1 MSLVRLRLPVLL
13 VVLALMAGSSPF
25 LWRKAKTFR
34 ARGLAG
40 EAETAMGAGDPRA
53 AGERLAAALRLAPGD
68 SAVLRAMARY
78 DFLQNDPRAISLWI
92 QLIERDR
99 GSAGDW
105 EGLLQSALQK
115 KDRVLSVR
123 ALEGFRK
130 AAPEERRK
138 ARRYECR
145 VLLLW
150 DKTRAAAD
158 VAEGLV
164 RVDDTDPDF
173 ALFARDLMLRGD
185 ERQSGEA
192 RRWLWGR
199 TEDPGQGGLAA
210 AILLARA
217 RDLTAGDQEQL
228 AHRLRT
234 HPLAGWESRVLA
246 ESMDIAR
253 GARGPEA
260 AAWKKFGLALGGDD
274 RIRTARWLASM
285 GKARL
290 ASGLVGPDEART
302 RQDAVFTYLD
312 ILGAEEK
319 WGELLAFLEDPPPSL
334 PATLRRAYQSRGA
347 DKKGDRALSDRYWK
361 MAVASARNDPRATAH
376 LANYAA
382 VLGWN
387 DRAGDL
393 CREMAATPGSE
404 VPGLLGL
411 LGLARRQKDAAAEKE
426 ILATLRTK
434 APRLFPANAGAP
446 AAGEGAAPGP

>member
-1 MSLVRLRLPVLL
+1 MRQVRLRLLVLL
-13 VVLALMAGSSPF
+13 AVLALLLGSSPY
-25 LWRKAKTFR
+25 LWRQAKILR

-40 EAETAMGAGDPRA
+40 EAEAAMGSGDRRV
-53 AGERLAAALRLAPGD
+53 AGERLAAAMRLAPDD
-68 SAVLRAMARY
+68 SGVLRAMARY
-78 DFLQNDPRAISLWI
+78 DFLQKDPRAISLWI

-105 EGLLQSALQK
+105 EGLLHSALQNG
-115 KDRVLSVR
+115 DRVLSVR

-130 AAPEERRK
+130 AAPEEQRK

-150 DKTRAAAD
+150 DKVQAAAD
-158 VAEGLV
+158 AAERLV
-164 RVDDTDPDF
+164 RVDDSDPDF

-185 ERQSGEA
+185 DRQSGEA
-192 RRWLWGR
+192 KRWLWIR
-199 TEDPGQGGLAA
+199 TEDAGQGGLAA
-210 AILLARA
+210 AIILARA
-217 RDLTAGDQEQL
+217 RDLSAGDQEKI
-228 AHRLRT
+228 ARRLRS

-260 AAWKKFGLALGGDD
+260 AAWKRFGLSLDSDD

-285 GKARL
+285 GRARL
-290 ASGLVGPDEART
+290 AAGLVGPDEART
-302 RQDAVFTYLD
+302 RQDALFTYLD

-319 WGELLAFLEDPPPSL
+319 WGELLAFLENPPPFL
-334 PATLRRAYQSRGA
+334 PGTLHRAYQSRGA
-347 DKKGDRALSDRYWK
+347 DKSGNRDLSDRYWK
-361 MAVASARNDPRATAH
+361 MAVASARKDPRATAH

-387 DRAGDL
+387 ERAGEL
-393 CREMAATPGSE
+393 CRGMAATPGSE

-426 ILATLRTK
+426 ILSTLRAK
-434 APRLFPANAGAP
+434 APRLFPA
-446 AAGEGAAPGP
+446 AAEGAAAGP

>member
-1 MSLVRLRLPVLL
+1 MRWVRLRLPVLL
-13 VVLALMAGSSPF
+13 VVLALLLGSSPY
-25 LWRKAKTFR
+25 LWRKAKTCR

-40 EAETAMGAGDPRA
+40 EAEAAMGAGDRRL

-68 SAVLRAMARY
+68 SGVLRAMARY
-78 DFLQNDPRAISLWI
+78 DFLEKDPRAISLWI

-115 KDRVLSVR
+115 GDRVLSVR
-123 ALEGFRK
+123 ALEGFRQ
-130 AAPEERRK
+130 AAPEDRRK

-150 DKTRAAAD
+150 DKVQAASDA
-158 VAEGLV
+158 AEQLV
-164 RVDDTDPDF
+164 RVDDSDPDF

-185 ERQSGEA
+185 DRQSGAAEQ
-192 RRWLWGR
+192 WLWDR

-210 AILLARA
+210 AIILARA
-217 RDLTAGDQEQL
+217 RDLTAGEQEKL
-228 AHRLRT
+228 ANRLRT

-253 GARGPEA
+253 GARGSES
-260 AAWKKFGLALGGDD
+260 AAWKKFGLAQADDD

-285 GKARL
+285 GRACL
-290 ASGLVGPDEART
+290 ASGLVGPDEARA
-302 RQDAVFTYLD
+302 RQDALFTYLD
-312 ILGAEEK
+312 ILGAEER
-319 WGELLAFLEDPPPSL
+319 WGELLAFLENPPPFLSE
-334 PATLRRAYQSRGA
+334 TLRRAYQSRGA
-347 DKKGDRALSDRYWK
+347 EKTGDRVLSDRYWK

-376 LANYAA
+376 LANYSA

-426 ILATLRTK
+426 ILATLRIK
-434 APRLFPANAGAP
+434 APRLFPAHAGD
-446 AAGEGAAPGP
+446 GAAPGP